1 MIRITAAIPAYNAAE
16 YLDQAIESVLK
27 QTHPCDEIIV
37 IDDGSSDRTADV
49 ARSFPAVRYIYQ
61 DNAGDA
67 AARNR
72 AIREANG
79 DLIAFLDADDVWK
92 PEKIRMQ
99 VEMFEARPSL
109 GMVYTGVEVVDEEL
123 QPLEILAPATSDVA
137 FRNTLIVE
145 KPYMTGVGSSGLVR
159 TSIARAI
166 EFDPRLGASADWAFA
181 CYVALSHEVDAV
193 QEPLIRYRQHSD
205 SQVHRN
211 LQAVEHDMRL
221 VWSEIFDHPD
231 MDPRLRPLQR
241 RALANLS
248 LSLAASYFK
257 RGDRSD
263 FLRYL
268 ARALLLRP
276 DRVTAALWRRYM
288 VPPS

>member
-1 MIRITAAIPAYNAAE
+1 MTTITAVVPAYNAE
-16 YLDQAIESVLK
+16 KYLEQSLMSVLK
-27 QTHPCDEIIV
+27 QTRPCDEIV
-37 IDDGSSDRTADV
+37 VVDDGSLDGTADV
-49 ARSFPAVRYIYQ
+49 ARSFPEVRYIYQ
-61 DNAGDA
+61 DNRGDA
-67 AARNR
+67 DARNR
-72 AIREANG
+72 AISETSS
-79 DLIAFLDADDVWK
+79 DFIAFLDADDLWK
-92 PEKIRMQ
+92 PEKLHLQ
-99 VEMFEARPSL
+99 LQMFESRPSL
-109 GMVYTGVEVVDEEL
+109 GMVYTGVEVVNEEL
-123 QPLEILAPATSDVA
+123 QRLEILRPATNEVA

-166 EFDPRLGASADWAFA
+166 GFDPRLGASADWAFA

-193 QEPLIRYRQHSD
+193 QAPLILYRQHSD
-205 SQVHRN
+205 SQVHLN
-211 LQAVEHDMRL
+211 LRAVEHDMRL

-231 MDPRLRPLQR
+231 MDPKLRFLRR

-257 RGDRSD
+257 RGDRRS

-268 ARALLLRP
+268 ARAFLLRP
-276 DRVTAALWRRYM
+276 DRVTAALWRRYL